1 MEFSHLAGKA
11 MDGIDLT
18 ISYHEVSGRKTSAE
32 IINEARL
39 AIKGKKMIIMLL
51 LTLIIY
57 IKNFSAK
64 WPFYL
69 CTTRK
74 VDIL

>member
-11 MDGIDLT
+11 KDDIDLT

-39 AIKGKKMIIMLL
+39 AIKGNKKLL
-51 LTLIIY
+51 PY
-57 IKNFSAK
+57 S
-64 WPFYL
+64 
-69 CTTRK
+69 
-74 VDIL
+74 